1 MSVRLAE
8 VTDQPIDPAHVLG
21 LVASASSGAQCL
33 FVGTVRDNDLGA
45 EGEVVGLDYTCHP
58 MADAL
63 IGQIVAAQAAELD
76 PEGQCDIAAVHR
88 VGHLAVGEVAF
99 VAAVASPHRELAFKL
114 CAQVVDAVK
123 AQLPIWKQ
131 QFEAGGRS
139 TWTGLDLPGGD
150 SE

>member
-8 VTDQPIDPAHVLG
+8 VTDQPIDPTRVQG
-21 LVASASSGAQCL
+21 LVASASSGALCL

-58 MADAL
+58 AAGAL
-63 IGQIVAAQAAELD
+63 IGQIVAAQAAVLD

-88 VGHLAVGEVAF
+88 IGHLPVGEVAF
-99 VAAVASPHRELAFKL
+99 VAAVASPHRQLAFQL

-123 AQLPIWKQ
+123 EQLPIWKQ
-131 QFEAGGRS
+131 QFEADGRS
-139 TWTGLDLPGGD
+139 TWTGLDLPDGD
-150 SE
+150 AK